1 MAAVVGGALMLA
13 ACGGGGSTTK
23 VGPTTSIAPP
33 STTAIPSSS
42 TTLPGPTNP
51 EGIARGLFNAWKAG
65 DRGTAARFATPSAL
79 NEVFARPFKQVQTS
93 AGPTDQYKFKACQV
107 QASGSAGVC
116 TFTAQDSELDMTIGT
131 PGPGEPLVVIVVKFQ
146 DMGAH

>member
-1 MAAVVGGALMLA
+1 MAAMVGGALMLA
-13 ACGGGGSTTK
+13 ACGGGGTTTK

-51 EGIARGLFNAWKAG
+51 EGVARGLFDAWKAG
-65 DRGTAARFATPSAL
+65 DRNAAARFATPSAVS
-79 NEVFARPFKQVQTS
+79 EVFARPFKQVQTA

-107 QASGSAGVC
+107 QVSGSAGVC
-116 TFTAQDSELDMTIGT
+116 TFTAQDSELAMTTGT
-131 PGPGEPLVVIVVKFQ
+131 PGPGQPLVVVVVRFQ
-146 DMGAH
+146 DTPTH

>member
-1 MAAVVGGALMLA
+1 VIVAVAGGALMLA
-13 ACGGGGSTTK
+13 ACGGGGGTK

-51 EGIARGLFNAWKAG
+51 EGLARGLFDAWKAG
-65 DRGTAARFATPSAL
+65 DRGAAARFGTPSAV
-79 NEVFARPFKQVQTS
+79 NEVFARPFKQIQTS
-93 AGPTDQYKFKACQV
+93 GGPTDQYKFKACQV

-116 TFTAQDSELDMTIGT
+116 TFTAQDSELDMTIGVPS
-131 PGPGEPLVVIVVKFQ
+131 PGQPLVVVSVKFQ
-146 DMGAH
+146 DTPTH